1 MSAQIH
7 GHADDGFGP
16 VADAFAANFTNGGE
30 LGAAVTLYAD
40 GRKVVDLW
48 GGVADQRN
56 ARQWLQDTP
65 AIVFSV
71 TKGVLAICAYQ
82 LVGQG
87 RLDLDAP
94 VARYW
99 PEFGAHGK
107 TTTTVRMLLSHRAG
121 LVALHRD
128 LSFEEVLDWDP
139 VVLAIEEQAPI
150 WSPGT
155 AYSYHTMTYGW
166 LVGEV
171 IRRIS
176 GKSPG
181 EFLRTELACPLG
193 LDLWIGAPESVIARA
208 AWLEPPMPDPDPV
221 LGAVIAAWFANEP
234 VADRAGTMGGA
245 FGFPLTDGQVTFNDP
260 AIQRAEIPGANG
272 MGTAEGLARLY
283 AACVS
288 EVDGRRIMTPRQV
301 DDALVVQSLGQ
312 QVFGPPDRGERWGT
326 GFALDSIPARPL
338 LGPRSFGHGGA
349 GGELAFGDD
358 NYHVGFGYINN
369 RMGGIGDAR
378 ATLLT
383 VAVRACLPD

>member
-1 MSAQIH
+1 MSVEINGGAE
-7 GHADDGFGP
+7 DGFGP
-16 VADAFAANFTNGGE
+16 VADAFAANFTNSRE
-30 LGAAVTLYAD
+30 LGAAVVLYAE

-56 ARQWLQDTP
+56 GRPWVKDTP

-82 LVGQG
+82 LVRQG

-99 PEFGAHGK
+99 PEFAAHGK
-107 TTTTVRMLLSHRAG
+107 AAITVRMLLSHRAG
-121 LVALHRD
+121 LVALDRD
-128 LSFEEVLDWDP
+128 LSFNEVLAWDP
-139 VVLAIEEQAPI
+139 VIRAIEEQAPL
-150 WSPGT
+150 WGPGT
-155 AYSYHTMTYGW
+155 AYSYHTITYGW

-176 GKSPG
+176 RMGPG
-181 EFLRTELACPLG
+181 EFLRTELAGHLG
-193 LDLWIGAPESVIARA
+193 LELWIGAPESVIERA
-208 AWLEPPMPDPDPV
+208 AWLEPPMSDPDPV
-221 LGAVIAAWFANEP
+221 LGAVIADWFANEP
-234 VADRAGTMGGA
+234 VADRAGSMGGA

-272 MGTAEGLARLY
+272 IGTADSLARLY

-288 EVDGRRIMTPRQV
+288 DVGGRRVMTSLQI
-301 DDALVVQSLGQ
+301 DDALVVQSFGQ

-326 GFALDSIPARPL
+326 GFALDSPPAQPL

-358 NYHVGFGYINN
+358 TYQVGFGYINN

-383 VAVRACLPD
+383 AAVRSCLRD

>member
-1 MSAQIH
+1 MAAEIH
-7 GHADDGFGP
+7 GDVDDGFGP
-16 VADAFAANFTNGGE
+16 VADAFEGNFAKGGE
-30 LGAAVTLYAD
+30 LGAAVALYAD

-48 GGVADQRN
+48 GGVADERSG
-56 ARQWLQDTP
+56 RPWVQDTP

-99 PEFGAHGK
+99 PEFAAHGK
-107 TTTTVRMLLSHRAG
+107 AAITVRMLLSHRAG
-121 LVALHRD
+121 LVALDRD
-128 LSFEEVLDWDP
+128 LSLSDVLSWAP
-139 VVLAIEEQAPI
+139 VIRAIEAQPPL

-155 AYSYHTMTYGW
+155 AYSYHTITYGW
-166 LVGEV
+166 LIGEV

-176 GKSPG
+176 DKSPG
-181 EFLRTELACPLG
+181 EFLRTELSRPLG
-193 LDLWIGAPESVIARA
+193 FDLWIGAPDSVIARA
-208 AWLEPPMPDPDPV
+208 AWLEPPMSDSDPV
-221 LGAVIAAWFANEP
+221 LGAVIADWFANEP
-234 VADRAGTMGGA
+234 VADRAGSMGGA
-245 FGFPLTDGQVTFNDP
+245 FGFPLTDGEVTFNDP

-272 MGTAEGLARLY
+272 MGTAESLARLY

-288 EVDGRRIMTPRQV
+288 EIDGRRIMTPVQI
-301 DDALVVQSLGQ
+301 DDALVVQSCGQ

-326 GFALDSIPARPL
+326 GFALDSPPAQPL

-358 NYHVGFGYINN
+358 RYQVGFGYINN

-378 ATLLT
+378 ATLLAA
-383 VAVRACLPD
+383 AVQSCLRD